1 MMLQTRMQTVSLNIL
16 PDTSKSKG
24 KQAIKF
30 GQLAQGMWGFF
41 FQKPCRKWSR
51 EISSRP
57 LFVFFKKA
65 SWKLMVSTLV
75 SMFW

>member
-1 MMLQTRMQTVSLNIL
+1 MMLQTRMQTVLLNIL

-30 GQLAQGMWGFF
+30 GLLTEGMLGFL

-51 EISSRP
+51 EISFRP
-57 LFVFFKKA
+57 FFVFLKKFHE
-65 SWKLMVSTLV
+65 S
-75 SMFW
+75 